1 MDLTSNHIQKSF
13 WQLFTTLGNRKL
25 LGTLLLLSFFSLN
38 LPAQIIID
46 GHTSDWSGA
55 TYNAYSHDANNTN
68 DNQFTQGSK
77 DGNAISSW
85 AWSNGQTNN
94 KGDITNGAAILGV
107 ETIGGQPHNILYFAG
122 DRAVNNGDAAI
133 GFWFFK
139 GTVALDTL
147 SGTSVSNYAGAFT
160 GA

>member
-1 MDLTSNHIQKSF
+1 MIKSTCYLKKTGHPC
-13 WQLFTTLGNRKL
+13 WQFLERFFTFKQLGIGILLVLFGP
-25 LGTLLLLSFFSLN
+25 GAS
-38 LPAQIIID
+38 AQITID

-55 TYNAYSHDANNTN
+55 TYSAYSHDANNTN

-107 ETIGGQPHNILYFAG
+107 ETIGGQPH
-122 DRAVNNGDAAI
+122 
-133 GFWFFK
+133 
-139 GTVALDTL
+139 
-147 SGTSVSNYAGAFT
+147 
-160 GA
+160 